1 MNHSRFI
8 TVRFFCHTSVK
19 RQILSGKI
27 FRLNVYLYR
36 MRKFSVLMAVLAAL
50 LFGMAAP
57 LSKALLANLNYFLL
71 AGLLYLGAAVGL
83 SPISLSRSRVKI
95 GQIDD
100 KNFLRIVGSVVFGGI
115 LGPVFLL
122 LGLKIANAASVSL
135 WLNLEL
141 VATAVLGWLFFKD
154 YLDIQGWIGVGGAML
169 AGVLITIHEGHS
181 GLLAALFIILACI
194 CWGLDN
200 HYTALIDA
208 ITPTQMTIIKG
219 LGAGSL
225 NCVIGI
231 FVSPGMPEFKI
242 LAWALV
248 VGVFCYGLSIVL
260 YITAAHS
267 LGATRSQIL
276 FSSAPFF
283 GAFFSVVLLSE
294 RLSWI
299 QIIAAFILAFSIV
312 SIILQK
318 HSHAHGHLEIEHIHW
333 HRHDDAHHDHEH
345 VSPVVPRGHVHFHQ
359 HKELRHSHFH
369 FPDLHHRH
377 DHSERSETKSEKKR
391 GIEPDGPYFC

>member
-1 MNHSRFI
+1 
-8 TVRFFCHTSVK
+8 
-19 RQILSGKI
+19 
-27 FRLNVYLYR
+27 
-36 MRKFSVLMAVLAAL
+36 MRKFSVSIAVLSAV

-57 LSKALLANLNYFLL
+57 FSKLLLANLNYFLL

-83 SPISLSRSRVKI
+83 LPFIWSQTRAKVGRMEKENLM
-95 GQIDD
+95 
-100 KNFLRIVGSVVFGGI
+100 RILGSVLFGGI

-141 VATAVLGWLFFKD
+141 VATAVLGVLFFKD
-154 YLDIQGWIGVGGAML
+154 HLDVRGWAGVGGAIL
-169 AGVLITIHEGHS
+169 AGVLITVHEGHS
-181 GLLAALFIILACI
+181 GLLAALFVTLACF

-208 ITPTQMTIIKG
+208 LTPTQMTFLKG
-219 LGAGSL
+219 LGAGSI
-225 NCVIGI
+225 NCSIGI
-231 FVSPGMPEFKI
+231 FLAPSFPKI
-242 LAWALV
+242 QILMWALI
-248 VGVFCYGLSIVL
+248 VGVFCYGLSIVF

-294 RLSWI
+294 QLSWI
-299 QIIAAFILAFSIV
+299 QIVAALILAVSIV
-312 SIILQK
+312 SLILQK
-318 HSHAHGHLEIEHIHW
+318 HSHKHGHTEGEHIHW
-333 HRHDDAHHDHEH
+333 HRHDDHHHAHEH
-345 VSPVVPRGHVHFHQ
+345 VSPVVSGGHIHL
-359 HKELRHSHFH
+359 HKHKKIRHSHSH

-377 DHSERSETKSEKKR
+377 DHSEGNEMESDKKK
-391 GIEPDGPYFC
+391 

>member
-1 MNHSRFI
+1 
-8 TVRFFCHTSVK
+8 
-19 RQILSGKI
+19 
-27 FRLNVYLYR
+27 
-36 MRKFSVLMAVLAAL
+36 MAVLSAL

-57 LSKALLANLNYFLL
+57 LSKLLLDNLNYFLL
-71 AGLLYLGAAVGL
+71 AGLLYLGAAAGL
-83 SPISLSRSRVKI
+83 SPFSLSRSRVKI
-95 GQIDD
+95 ERIDN
-100 KNFLRIVGSVVFGGI
+100 KNILRIVGSIIFGGL

-154 YLDIQGWIGVGGAML
+154 YLDIRGWIGVGGAIL
-169 AGVLITIHEGHS
+169 AGVLITVHEGHS
-181 GLLAALFIILACI
+181 GLLAALFVILACI
-194 CWGLDN
+194 CWGMDN

-208 ITPTQMTIIKG
+208 ITPTQMTILKG

-231 FVSPGMPEFKI
+231 FISPGMPEFKV
-242 LAWALV
+242 LVWALV

-276 FSSAPFF
+276 FSSSPFF
-283 GAFFSVVLLSE
+283 GAFFSVLLLSE

-299 QIIAAFILAFSIV
+299 QAIAALILAVSIV

-318 HSHAHGHLEIEHIHW
+318 HSHIHGHLETEHIHW
-333 HRHDDAHHDHEH
+333 HRHDDPHHSHEH
-345 VSPVVPRGHVHFHQ
+345 VSPFGDRGHVHLHR
-359 HKELRHSHFH
+359 HKELKHSHFH

-377 DHSERSETKSEKKR
+377 DHSEGNETKSDKEKKGR
-391 GIEPDGPYFC
+391 